1 LAAFDY
7 EGEDDDED
15 GESGG
20 RARKVGKKGAE
31 YRLEESGGEAV

>member
-15 GESGG
+15 GASRQ

-31 YRLEESGGEAV
+31 YRRGESGGEAV